1 MHETIT
7 VHKLSEKRKLLG
19 SRVVSKEND
28 KDLGFSTECSCPGG
42 LSAKSLRV
50 EVWRQGAGGGA
61 REGARRST
69 GARRSLVCT
78 VHRELPPP
86 LTRQVSSRVS
96 AMELLHSR
104 KLLLNH
110 CREVGKRKS
119 TRQEVDFQG
128 HRLKKRFPK

>member
-19 SRVVSKEND
+19 STVVSKAND

-50 EVWRQGAGGGA
+50 EVWGQGAGGGA
-61 REGARRST
+61 REGTRRST

-78 VHRELPPP
+78 VHRELPPT
-86 LTRQVSSRVS
+86 LTRQASSRVS
-96 AMELLHSR
+96 DTELLHSR

-110 CREVGKRKS
+110 CRGVGKQKS

-128 HRLKKRFPK
+128 HRLKKHFPK